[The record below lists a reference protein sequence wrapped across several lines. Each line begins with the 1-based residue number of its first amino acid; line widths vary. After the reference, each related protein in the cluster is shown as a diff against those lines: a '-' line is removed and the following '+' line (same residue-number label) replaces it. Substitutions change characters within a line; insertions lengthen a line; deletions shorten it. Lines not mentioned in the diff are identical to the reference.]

1 MPAYLTP
8 KEARAAG
15 IDVPARSKYHNQK
28 TEYAGHIFHSKAE
41 AQRYMWLKAEQEAGR
56 IHDLTCQP
64 RFKLQDAFRHNGKTV
79 QAIFYIADFMYIRD
93 NRYVVEDVKGT
104 RTTEYKIKHKL
115 FLAKYRDKYEF
126 VEIKT

>member
-1 MPAYLTP
+1 MIHLTSA
-8 KEARAAG
+8 EARAIGLDSSA
-15 IDVPARSKYHNQK
+15 PSKYRNQK
-28 TEYAGHIFHSKAE
+28 VEIDGRKFASKAE
-41 AQRYMWLKAEQEAGR
+41 GQRYLWLKAEQDAGR

-64 RFKLQDAFRHNGKTV
+64 RFKLQDAFRHNGKTI

-126 VEIKT
+126 VEIKA